1 MGDTGVQG
9 LYAAL
14 HAAFP
19 SLPITP
25 KVLLR
30 PPFPLLHTVCVAAFG
45 AVGVF
50 SPTQLALARVTTRE
64 LKAAFLT
71 RALALVT
78 FALEA
83 NKPRGDY
90 VSVLFLVSPVQVLAG
105 LEVDRT
111 QEFLHQIVVAA
122 RLPRAALEVATE
134 RVVTTGE
141 RRLYTTAVTFR
152 RGLVQGQAAVRRF
165 LARKRLEPTVG
176 TRFLK
181 EFDGFGVFEG
191 VIHSKAGGTYVL
203 SYPADGDEEELE
215 LDELLRVLAR
225 SRELEALQES
235 TSKTEVTET
244 STTVIDK
251 ATEVIDNPTEKDGPP
266 TDNNLF
272 KALEAVLRATTAVP
286 KPMST
291 VDDNNQQQEPPM
303 PAWRAKLLTLMSS
316 EATSSTETN
325 NEMLMGSE
333 DKELD
338 APSMVRV
345 LDEAAIH
352 SLPPPS
358 LPKLQVPGGHA
369 QWAKRLKLSKG
380 TSAPRLPA
388 VPIASKAPVAKPRHN
403 NQTQSPP
410 RHKALLHS
418 LGDPHDHSFH
428 DYASRGKSK
437 VIYKI
442 IQRIDRHLRRKHL
455 RVIDLFRYC
464 DADSSGGISRDEL
477 EDVLKQLDIQLPP
490 PELHIIMAHL
500 DKNGNGVLDIDEFES
515 LVRMNRRTDARRDQ
529 LRREFPHVV
538 HSALEA
544 SHQMLLDNWAVNV
557 KKLLP
562 YKDVILSAARTID
575 KAETGSIPVAA
586 LHHILRSISMPK
598 VRKDILDDFLTL
610 VRPLHNLVLLS
621 AIDSVFAEKPTRDNK
636 FLDQT
641 WLAQFDAQMDK
652 VRDLGL

>member
-1 MGDTGVQG
+1 MGDTRVQG

-25 KVLLR
+25 KILLR
-30 PPFPLLHTVCVAAFG
+30 PPFPLLHTVCVTAFG
-45 AVGVF
+45 DIGVF
-50 SPTQLALARVTTRE
+50 SATQLSLARVTTRE

-83 NKPRGDY
+83 TKPRGDY

-111 QEFLHQIVVAA
+111 HEFLHQIVVAA
-122 RLPRAALEVATE
+122 RLPRAALATATE
-134 RVVTTGE
+134 RVTTTGE

-152 RGLVQGQAAVRRF
+152 RGLMQGQAAVRRF
-165 LARKRLEPTVG
+165 LARKRLEPAVG

-191 VIHSKAGGTYVL
+191 VVQSKAGSTYVL

-225 SRELEALQES
+225 SHELEALQE
-235 TSKTEVTET
+235 TSKNEANDT
-244 STTVIDK
+244 
-251 ATEVIDNPTEKDGPP
+251 PTEAMDIPTEASAGKETLP

-272 KALEAVLRATTAVP
+272 KALEAELRATATVTETTT
-286 KPMST
+286 ST
-291 VDDNNQQQEPPM
+291 VDDDTNQHQEPPM
-303 PAWRAKLLTLMSS
+303 PAWRAKLLTLMST
-316 EATSSTETN
+316 ETSSHDIN
-325 NEMLMGSE
+325 NEVTSSSE
-333 DKELD
+333 KE
-338 APSMVRV
+338 PPVR
-345 LDEAAIH
+345 LDEAAIL
-352 SLPPPS
+352 SLAPPS

-380 TSAPRLPA
+380 TSVPRLPA
-388 VPIASKAPVAKPRHN
+388 VTSSQPLPKAAVARPSPRPN
-403 NQTQSPP
+403 NQKQSPP

-418 LGDPHDHSFH
+418 LGDPHEHTFH
-428 DYASRGKSK
+428 DYESRGKSK
-437 VIYKI
+437 IIYKI

-490 PELHIIMAHL
+490 AELHVVMAHL

-544 SHQMLLDNWAVNV
+544 SHQMLLDNWAINV

-562 YKDVILSAARTID
+562 YKDVILSAARAVD

-598 VRKDILDDFLTL
+598 VRKEILDDFLTL
-610 VRPLHNLVLLS
+610 VRPVHNLVLVS
-621 AIDSVFAEKPTRDNK
+621 AIESVFADKPKRDNK
-636 FLDQT
+636 FLDHT